1 MAPPGGSFRRSV
13 LHPAA
18 LAGVVV
24 TLLSCALFVTSR
36 SAAGDPLASARAEAA
51 QITAQLQAD
60 AARVD
65 AIAQQYETAQASVQS
80 LDNQVGQIRNTITSD
95 QAQVQTDQKNL
106 RQEAI
111 DAYMSS
117 GNDVGIESLFAA
129 GGQQAALSSEYRSD
143 ASGNIS
149 NTIDQLNVAQKALA
163 GQQQQLQVAQA
174 QAQGALNQVEASGQ
188 AAQAAVASQEA
199 TLSQLK
205 GQIATLVAQ
214 QQAAEQAAQHAKF
227 VARVSSAKL
236 PNPPNLPNLPAA
248 GGASTAV
255 AAAESQIGVP
265 YVWGGETPGV
275 GFDCS
280 GLTQWSWSQAG
291 VGIPRTAQAQYD
303 AIAHVS
309 LGALQPGDL
318 VFWGNG
324 TGDIYHVGMYVGG
337 GNVVD
342 APQTGETVQ
351 VQPIWDNGL
360 VGAGRP

>member
-1 MAPPGGSFRRSV
+1 MSSALLAAAR
-13 LHPAA
+13 PA
-18 LAGVVV
+18 V
-24 TLLSCALFVTSR
+24 
-36 SAAGDPLASARAEAA
+36 GDPLSSARSEAA

-65 AIAQQYETAQASVQS
+65 SISQQYEAAQGNVQS
-80 LDNQVGQIRNTITSD
+80 LDNQVEQIRSTIASD
-95 QAQVQTDQKNL
+95 QAQVQADQKNL

-117 GNDVGIESLFAA
+117 GNDTGIESLFAA
-129 GGQQAALSSEYRSD
+129 GGESAALSSVYRSE

-149 NTIDQLNVAQKALA
+149 DTIDHLNVAQKALA
-163 GQQQQLQVAQA
+163 AQQQQLQVTQAQA
-174 QAQGALNQVEASGQ
+174 QAALNQAAASQQ
-188 AAQAAVASQEA
+188 AAEAAVASQEA
-199 TLSQLK
+199 TLSKVK
-205 GQIATLVAQ
+205 GQIATLVTQ
-214 QQAAEQAAQHAKF
+214 QQAAEQAAQHAAF
-227 VARVSSAKL
+227 VARLASASA
-236 PNPPNLPNLPAA
+236 PHPSNPSNPSNMPNLPNLPTA

-265 YVWGGETPGV
+265 YVWGGESPGV

-280 GLTQWSWSQAG
+280 GLTQWAWGRAG

-303 AIAHVS
+303 AIAHVP
-309 LGALQPGDL
+309 LGDLQPGDL

-337 GNVVD
+337 GDVVA
-342 APQTGETVQ
+342 APQTGEDVQ
-351 VQPIWDNGL
+351 TQPIWDNGL

>member
-13 LHPAA
+13 LHPVT

-24 TLLSCALFVTSR
+24 TLLSCALLVASR
-36 SAAGDPLASARAEAA
+36 PAAGDPLSSARAEAT
-51 QITAQLQAD
+51 QITAQLQSD

-65 AIAQQYETAQASVQS
+65 TISQQYEAAQASVQS
-80 LDNQVGQIRNTITSD
+80 LDNQIEQIRNTITSD

-117 GNDVGIESLFAA
+117 GNDIGIESLFAA
-129 GGQQAALSSEYRSD
+129 GGQKAALSSEYRSE

-174 QAQGALNQVEASGQ
+174 QAQGALNQVAASRQ

-205 GQIATLVAQ
+205 GQITTLVAQ

-227 VARVSSAKL
+227 VARVGSANL
-236 PNPPNLPNLPAA
+236 PNLPNLPAA

-280 GLTQWSWSQAG
+280 GLTQWSWHQAG

-324 TGDIYHVGMYVGG
+324 SGGIYHVGMYVGG

-351 VQPIWDNGL
+351 VQPIWNNGL

>member
-1 MAPPGGSFRRSV
+1 MTYS
-13 LHPAA
+13 AA

-24 TLLSCALFVTSR
+24 TLLSSALLVASR
-36 SAAGDPLASARAEAA
+36 PAAGDPLSSARAQAS

-65 AIAQQYETAQASVQS
+65 VLSQQYEAAQTNVQS
-80 LDNQVGQIRNTITSD
+80 LDNQIGQIRSTITAD
-95 QAQVQTDQKNL
+95 QAQVQTDKTNL
-106 RQEAI
+106 RREAVN
-111 DAYMSS
+111 AYMSS
-117 GNDVGIESLFAA
+117 GNDIGIESLFAA
-129 GGQQAALSSEYRSD
+129 GGENAALSSEYRSE

-149 NTIDQLNVAQKALA
+149 NSIDQLNVAQKALA
-163 GQQQQLQVAQA
+163 AQQQQLQAAQA
-174 QAQGALNQVEASGQ
+174 QAQAALNQVAASQQ
-188 AAQAAVASQEA
+188 AAEAVVASQEA
-199 TLSQLK
+199 TLSQVK
-205 GQIATLVAQ
+205 GQIATLVTQ

-227 VARVSSAKL
+227 VARVGSA
-236 PNPPNLPNLPAA
+236 NLPNLPAA

-280 GLTQWSWSQAG
+280 GLTQWSWRQAG

-318 VFWGNG
+318 VFWGDG

-337 GNVVD
+337 GDVVD
-342 APQTGETVQ
+342 APQTGETVH